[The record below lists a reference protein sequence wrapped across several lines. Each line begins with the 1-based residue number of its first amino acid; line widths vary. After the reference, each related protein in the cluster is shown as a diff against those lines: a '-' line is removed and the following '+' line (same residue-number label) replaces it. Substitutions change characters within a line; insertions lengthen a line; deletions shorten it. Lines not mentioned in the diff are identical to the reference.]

1 MYDLVSHD
9 PYMKLRR
16 PPEYTTLDLIGFGF
30 LELAL
35 QLNRIEHK
43 LDRLLQGE
51 QNIMAAQD
59 DINTAI
65 TQLGLDQTALN
76 DAAARILAEIA
87 NLQSAGVDTTGL
99 VAAVDALNTAVGPV
113 VDIVPPPAP

>member
-1 MYDLVSHD
+1 
-9 PYMKLRR
+9 MKLRR

-59 DINTAI
+59 DINAAI
-65 TQLGLDQTALN
+65 TQLGLDQSALN
-76 DAAARILAEIA
+76 DAAQRILAEIA
-87 NLQSAGVDTTGL
+87 TLQGQGVDTSGL
-99 VAAVDALNTAVGPV
+99 SAAVAALDSAVGPI
-113 VDIVPPPAP
+113 VDIAPPAS